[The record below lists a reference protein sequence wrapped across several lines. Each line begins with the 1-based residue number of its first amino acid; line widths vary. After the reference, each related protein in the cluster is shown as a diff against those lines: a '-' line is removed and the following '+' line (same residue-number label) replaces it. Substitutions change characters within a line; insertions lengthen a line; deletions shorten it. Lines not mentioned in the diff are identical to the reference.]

1 VTGLRAWFDKLTG
14 RCPPVE
20 EPPASSGPVAPA
32 PRVRTLEQ
40 VLHDKTPRKTS
51 PTGTATSPARSLSM
65 PPVSPVVLGG

>member
-20 EPPASSGPVAPA
+20 EPPASSGPVEPA

-40 VLHDKTPRKTS
+40 VLHDEDAKEDFPNRDRYI
-51 PTGTATSPARSLSM
+51 TGP
-65 PPVSPVVLGG
+65 